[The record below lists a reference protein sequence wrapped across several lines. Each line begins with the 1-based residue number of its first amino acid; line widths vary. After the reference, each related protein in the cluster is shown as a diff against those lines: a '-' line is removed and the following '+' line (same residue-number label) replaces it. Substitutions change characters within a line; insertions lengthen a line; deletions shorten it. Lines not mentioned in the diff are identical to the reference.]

1 MADIADAEPYSA
13 AELAAAE
20 TVLVATDAAGDP
32 VGYAMVGLV
41 DGHAHLEQLSVL
53 PEHGGRGIGTALL
66 DAVAAWATA
75 RGDAEVTLTT
85 FRDVPFNAPLY
96 ANARLRRARRRGV
109 DRWPSGTWWPRRP
122 PTASTPRRAPSC
134 VGRCPEASG
143 HSVRSTV
150 AGRRRASPNA
160 SGAMRTAMPASV
172 TPATQASDA
181 HPTTGRSTTWARSA
195 ITDHS

>member
-1 MADIADAEPYSA
+1 MIRTARTDDYPALQDIELRAGQRFREMGMAAIADAEPYSA
-13 AELAAAE
+13 AALAAAA

-41 DGHAHLEQLSVL
+41 DGHGHVEQLSVL

-96 ANARLRRARRRGV
+96 AKRGFV
-109 DRWPSGTWWPRRP
+109 ELADADWTMAIRDLV
-122 PTASTPRRAPSC
+122 AE
-134 VGRCPEASG
+134 EAAHG
-143 HSVRSTV
+143 LD
-150 AGRRRASPNA
+150 
-160 SGAMRTAMPASV
+160 
-172 TPATQASDA
+172 PATRAVMR
-181 HPTTGRSTTWARSA
+181 RSLP
-195 ITDHS
+195 

>member
-1 MADIADAEPYSA
+1 M
-13 AELAAAE
+13 
-20 TVLVATDAAGDP
+20 TAGDP

-96 ANARLRRARRRGV
+96 AKRGFV
-109 DRWPSGTWWPRRP
+109 ELADADWTMAIRDLV
-122 PTASTPRRAPSC
+122 AE
-134 VGRCPEASG
+134 EAAHG
-143 HSVRSTV
+143 LD
-150 AGRRRASPNA
+150 
-160 SGAMRTAMPASV
+160 
-172 TPATQASDA
+172 PATRAVMR
-181 HPTTGRSTTWARSA
+181 RSLP
-195 ITDHS
+195 